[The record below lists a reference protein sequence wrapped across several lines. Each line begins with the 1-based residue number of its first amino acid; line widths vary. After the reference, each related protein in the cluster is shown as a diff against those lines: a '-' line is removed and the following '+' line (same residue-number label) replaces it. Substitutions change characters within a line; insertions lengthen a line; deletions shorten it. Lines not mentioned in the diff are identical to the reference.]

1 MEVFGFKIDQGFIF
15 SAAFSAIL
23 FIVLVAVK
31 GFVLAR
37 LKVIASK
44 TESKIDDYVVIAL
57 EKTGKIFLL
66 LLTLYIG
73 FYQLKFSKSV
83 ELILDRLVIVLI
95 AIQMGKL
102 GSSLLSA
109 GIENYF
115 KKKNPDEIESER
127 ATIGLLTLTAKAVF
141 FTTLFLFV
149 LHNLG
154 INVTA
159 LVTGLGVGGIAIALA
174 VQSILGD
181 MIGSMSIIMDK
192 PFVVGDY
199 IVVDNM
205 EGTVE
210 NIGLKTTRLR
220 SNTGEQLIF
229 SNADLLKSR
238 IKNLKRMDQRRIG
251 ATIGVTYDTS
261 KDKIAKIPN
270 ILKGIVE
277 SESNTRFDRS
287 YFINFNASSL
297 DIELIYWILSRD
309 LIMAR
314 EAQQS
319 INLKIL
325 EAFKTEGIEFAYPTQ
340 TLFINQ
346 QTKN

>member
-1 MEVFGFKIDQGFIF
+1 MDIAGFHIDQSLIF
-15 SAAFSAIL
+15 SAIFTFIL
-23 FIVLVAVK
+23 LT
-31 GFVLAR
+31 VLAAAR
-37 LKVIASK
+37 KFVVSKLRVLSVK
-44 TESKIDDYVVIAL
+44 TESKIDDYVLIAL
-57 EKTGKIFLL
+57 EKTGHVFLTL
-66 LLTLYIG
+66 ISLYIG
-73 FYQLKFSKSV
+73 FYQYKFSKSI
-83 ELILDRLVIVLI
+83 ELMLDRAVIVII
-95 AIQMGKL
+95 AIQIGKL

-115 KKKNPDEIESER
+115 KKKNPAEIETER
-127 ATIGLLTLTAKAVF
+127 ATIGLLTMTAKGVF
-141 FTTLFLFV
+141 FVTLFLFV

-199 IVVDNM
+199 IVVDSL

-210 NIGLKTTRLR
+210 DIGLKTTRLR

-238 IKNLKRMDQRRIG
+238 IKNLKRMNQRRISMP
-251 ATIGVTYDTS
+251 IGVTYDTP
-261 KDKIAKIPN
+261 KDKMAKIPAM
-270 ILKGIVE
+270 LKVIAE
-277 SESNTRFDRS
+277 AESNVRFDRC
-287 YFINFNASSL
+287 YFINFAASSL
-297 DIELIYWILSRD
+297 DFEFIYWIMSRD
-309 LIMAR
+309 LILAR

-325 EAFKTEGIEFAYPTQ
+325 EAFEKEGISFAYPSQ
-340 TLFINQ
+340 TLYLNQ
-346 QTKN
+346 ESKS